1 MSSSEGEEGPLAP
14 LSHRLRG
21 RLAGSQACGMSAPP
35 PRPPGG
41 PPPAAAA
48 GRSARGWDISDSES
62 ERGPE
67 RGTVP
72 PTARE
77 RRQRP
82 PAGKENT
89 GATRRALAQSVKALK
104 PNHCLSH
111 MLLSID
117 PGLLEEDVGGETL
130 SALQATQSSCV
141 VEEQAV
147 GRSVTWRRRRVQPG
161 AGGEHTVGVPPLWD
175 VTVCKLAAV
184 LIHRTQSLHF
194 PVSPAKHFGMSS
206 GREKC
211 YCILNVRIINIV
223 AVSQTKAMT
232 SHFVGF
238 IMKSLTCPIPQAL
251 VHLQL
256 TTGVQ
261 VQFLETWKEFADH
274 INRFTKAVAETP
286 FKRGRE
292 KADISFYMEN
302 QGSREVKVDRSG
314 KGLLQVWSRQIQQFN
329 RVSADMANAIVSVY
343 PSPWLLN
350 QAYQECSSERER
362 QRLLA
367 AIPVRRGE
375 GVTSSTRKIGPQLS
389 KRVYLQMTSTDPN
402 LSLEIHDSLHVETS
416 SAHLV

>member
-1 MSSSEGEEGPLAP
+1 
-14 LSHRLRG
+14 
-21 RLAGSQACGMSAPP
+21 
-35 PRPPGG
+35 
-41 PPPAAAA
+41 
-48 GRSARGWDISDSES
+48 
-62 ERGPE
+62 
-67 RGTVP
+67 
-72 PTARE
+72 
-77 RRQRP
+77 
-82 PAGKENT
+82 
-89 GATRRALAQSVKALK
+89 
-104 PNHCLSH
+104 

-161 AGGEHTVGVPPLWD
+161 AGGEHTSEDWVEEPHVLVHVPLEGFLSMVHTYSQEVRGAD
-175 VTVCKLAAV
+175 TEGQVTLQSFSQSILDRSAGRIPALVVMGLEQYF
-184 LIHRTQSLHF
+184 RTQRKRLVTEQGGDRPMRRKQKSRVR
-194 PVSPAKHFGMSS
+194 VS
-206 GREKC
+206 RVDVE
-211 YCILNVRIINIV
+211 V
-223 AVSQTKAMT
+223 
-232 SHFVGF
+232 
-238 IMKSLTCPIPQAL
+238 AL

-402 LSLEIHDSLHVETS
+402 LSLEIHDSLHVETCDRGDGGP
-416 SAHLV
+416 